1 MFNFK
6 QGQSSLSLCIMALLV
21 AISGCG
27 ARDNKGP
34 PDNNNP
40 QDAKGPPNINGI
52 TFEMPWQVSVV
63 EAIKAAQN
71 PKGRITLTN
80 DKHKLEVI
88 DSHVNYN
95 GNDYGPVKQGD
106 SVKLT
111 ADGVVS
117 INGQERKPQDTMP

>member
-1 MFNFK
+1 MFSFK
-6 QGQSSLSLCIMALLV
+6 QGQSNLSLWIVALLV
-21 AISGCG
+21 AVSGCG
-27 ARDNKGP
+27 ARANKGA

-40 QDAKGPPNINGI
+40 LDVKGPPNINGI
-52 TFEMPWQVSVV
+52 TFDMPWQVSVV

-95 GNDYGPVKQGD
+95 GKDYGPVKQGD

-117 INGQERKPQDTMP
+117 VNGAERKPHDTKP